1 MLNYVNSVS
10 CSANPNNNEFILGFR
25 QIHPVVDSTGAIV
38 ENHDDLLC
46 EAVLN
51 RDTALALLNMLAGV
65 LQKGNE
71 A

>member
-1 MLNYVNSVS
+1 MLNYINSVS

-38 ENHDDLLC
+38 ENHDELLS
-46 EAVLN
+46 EVVLN
-51 RDTALALLNMLAGV
+51 RDTARALLNLLANV
-65 LQKGNE
+65 LKQGGE